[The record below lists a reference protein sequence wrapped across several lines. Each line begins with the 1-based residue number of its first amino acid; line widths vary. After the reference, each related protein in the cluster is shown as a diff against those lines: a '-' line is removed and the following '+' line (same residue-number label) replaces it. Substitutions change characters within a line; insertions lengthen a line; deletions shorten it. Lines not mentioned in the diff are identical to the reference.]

1 MGHKLTDVDAFGAAM
16 GIYRAALALEK
27 RAYIVIN
34 EVSASLRPLY
44 ELFEQD
50 SNYPD
55 DLFLTSSQAM
65 NMADENSLIALSTC
79 SEAETNGRVVLIGK
93 LEREVAEKQ

>member
-1 MGHKLTDVDAFGAAM
+1 MEFITVKDKIFVMGHKLTDVDAFGAAM

-50 SNYPD
+50 SAYPD
-55 DLFLTSSQAM
+55 DLIFDIVTG
-65 NMADENSLIALSTC
+65 DEYGRR
-79 SEAETNGRVVLIGK
+79 EFNGSRCRYEPSDDDRV
-93 LEREVAEKQ
+93 